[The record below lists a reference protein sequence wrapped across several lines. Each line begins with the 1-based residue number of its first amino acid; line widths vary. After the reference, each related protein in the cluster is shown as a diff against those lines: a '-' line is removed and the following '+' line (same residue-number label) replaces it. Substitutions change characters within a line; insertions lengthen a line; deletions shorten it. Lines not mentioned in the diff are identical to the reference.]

1 MESIGDCAFQ
11 DCINLAALT
20 IVSEVG
26 ASVEKSSDDGGG
38 APGGRVFSSV
48 GANAFDGCPALDN
61 ITVVGSD
68 AAKSRTILEFGTLV
82 KGEDG
87 GYDDS
92 ALVTQLSKAGVR
104 SLQRSQR

>member
-26 ASVEKSSDDGGG
+26 ASVENASDNGGG
-38 APGGRVFSSV
+38 APGSKVFSSV
-48 GANAFDGCPALDN
+48 GTNAFDGCPALDN

-82 KGEDG
+82 GEDG